1 MPTGFAEPIES
12 IDESLKDLAR
22 IHLHSDTFSVHAG
35 QFMPVSS
42 FQVRF
47 RFVSR
52 SLSVQSLVGSF
63 LVQSFFGWLDGR
75 FAAFGGSLTNC

>member
-22 IHLHSDTFSVHAG
+22 FHLHSDTFSVHAG

-42 FQVRF
+42 FQIRF
-47 RFVSR
+47 RFVYM
-52 SLSVQSLVGSF
+52 LFICV
-63 LVQSFFGWLDGR
+63 
-75 FAAFGGSLTNC
+75 

>member
-22 IHLHSDTFSVHAG
+22 FHLHSDTFSVHAG

-42 FQVRF
+42 CR
-47 RFVSR
+47 
-52 SLSVQSLVGSF
+52 
-63 LVQSFFGWLDGR
+63 
-75 FAAFGGSLTNC
+75 